1 MNARF
6 FAYLGRR
13 LLLAIPVLFG
23 VSIVSFMLIHLAP
36 GNVANTL
43 LGDQA
48 TPELT
53 QEIEHRYHLDQ
64 PLPNQY
70 LTWISQVARGD
81 LGQSFINH
89 EPVSKLLLQRAGV
102 TVEIGLLAFILALA
116 GAIPLGVA
124 AATHRNHKQDYTGSV
139 VSLLGISIPDFWLGI
154 LAILLF
160 GVRLNGSR
168 LEVSSI

>member
-23 VSIVSFMLIHLAP
+23 VSVVSFLLIHLAP

-64 PLPNQY
+64 PLP
-70 LTWISQVARGD
+70 
-81 LGQSFINH
+81 
-89 EPVSKLLLQRAGV
+89 
-102 TVEIGLLAFILALA
+102 
-116 GAIPLGVA
+116 
-124 AATHRNHKQDYTGSV
+124 
-139 VSLLGISIPDFWLGI
+139 
-154 LAILLF
+154 
-160 GVRLNGSR
+160 
-168 LEVSSI
+168 